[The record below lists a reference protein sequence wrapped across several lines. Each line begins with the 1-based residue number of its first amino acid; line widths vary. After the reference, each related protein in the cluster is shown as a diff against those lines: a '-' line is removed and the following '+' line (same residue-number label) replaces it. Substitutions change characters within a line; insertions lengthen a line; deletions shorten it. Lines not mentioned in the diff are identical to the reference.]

1 MTETEAVKVVLGRR
15 RELRIPSA
23 MQPATAEKAIVEYAK
38 DRTQPGPAENRIAW
52 IVTLLS
58 STGYVNVHVDD
69 RSGQVLDVRRS
80 A

>member
-1 MTETEAVKVVLGRR
+1 MTETEAVKLVLAKR
-15 RELRIPSA
+15 RELRIPAA
-23 MQPATAEKAIVEYAK
+23 MQPASAEKSIVEYAK
-38 DRTQPGPAENRIAW
+38 DRSRPGPVENRIAW

-69 RSGQVLDVRRS
+69 RTGEVLDVRRS